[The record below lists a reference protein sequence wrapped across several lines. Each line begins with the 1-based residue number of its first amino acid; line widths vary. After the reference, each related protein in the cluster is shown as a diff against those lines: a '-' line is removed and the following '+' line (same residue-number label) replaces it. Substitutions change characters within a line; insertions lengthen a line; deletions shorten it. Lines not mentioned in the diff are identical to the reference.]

1 MGITRWKIYFWKST
15 SIILPWPKSKVL
27 QVFVLVWVLKRL
39 NSPQIVRAVGCGG
52 CHGNGAAATW
62 SSHSVRVTGQKRER
76 EYNNNFFFFADDDRL
91 QSLRHELHPSLIDQV
106 QISQRSVTEELNFKF
121 VEQMDTIRLTF
132 SRESNSR
139 EVTKSIIFFSSSSLS
154 HLSLLLLPGPDS
166 IPASMGCGRL
176 TWVSPSH

>member
-1 MGITRWKIYFWKST
+1 MGTVLQPHEAHIPF
-15 SIILPWPKSKVL
+15 VL
-27 QVFVLVWVLKRL
+27 QVRK
-39 NSPQIVRAVGCGG
+39 
-52 CHGNGAAATW
+52 
-62 SSHSVRVTGQKRER
+62 ER
-76 EYNNNFFFFADDDRL
+76 ESIIKKCFFFADDDRL

-121 VEQMDTIRLTF
+121 VEQMDIIRLTF